1 MKLFA
6 SNWLTV
12 LMVALSA
19 TSQGKEGVPLAFVER
34 NCMDCHDAEVT
45 EGGLDLEALS
55 TDLDD
60 DDARRKWIRVFD
72 RVHLKEMPPKKKK
85 KQPEPAAR
93 KKFIANL
100 ENILHEASRKSR
112 SEGRVTLR
120 RLNRAEYENTLHDLL
135 DVAVDLQSLLPED
148 NQVAGFDKVSA
159 GLGTSAIHLV
169 RYQEAAALALSHA
182 LPPSLIDARVT
193 KQRFTGKQW
202 LEKKPKVYHNNI
214 VPWSRLEEDAFVF
227 RAQLYKHGSVHT
239 DRTKMAGRYRYRAS
253 IRAYNNGGKPISVD
267 IGRIS
272 TDRFGHQDLEHLLAI
287 EAAVEGKSH
296 IIEVEADLIAGEQVY
311 LSPRELT
318 LFRAWPKDRPKPDD
332 PKFEGPE
339 LAIEWVEI
347 EGPLG
352 LGKAYE
358 RFFGGMDRVPDRVL
372 KQIKAGAKNIPNWR
386 GWHPGEFLK
395 PHNRLRFLPR
405 NEDPHEIAE
414 RLIKEFMPTAI
425 RRPPSEEALTFYLE
439 RAQKLLDEEIPL
451 DEVLLKVYKE
461 ILCSTWFL
469 FRIEK
474 PGELDDY
481 ALASRLSYMLWN
493 SMPDANLLDLAGKG
507 LLKDDKTLR
516 AQTERMLKDWRSRRF
531 VHDFTGQWLNLS
543 EIHEM
548 KPDKLYGEYDEA
560 LAWSMPEETRR
571 FFVEILEKN
580 RPVTEF
586 IHSDWSFLNDR
597 LAFHYGIPG
606 IEGMNIRKVKLPAD
620 SHRGGLLTQAS
631 ILKLTTNSTYTS
643 PIMRG
648 AWVLDRLLGMPP
660 SPPPPDVEAI
670 EPDIRGAVTLRE
682 QMKLHKTQT
691 VCASCHVK
699 IDPPGFALENFDVL
713 GGWRERYRVS
723 KGGKGIDR
731 VKLANHPK
739 DNYHV
744 YLARPVEA
752 HGKTAGGQAFQNI
765 DEYKRILLEDPD
777 QIARNLA
784 RQLLVYGTGA
794 DLTFADRREVE
805 KIVAATKSKSYGFR
819 TLLHEVVQSRIF
831 RTK

>member
-1 MKLFA
+1 MRFEKSICLPICFF
-6 SNWLTV
+6 
-12 LMVALSA
+12 ALSLY
-19 TSQGKEGVPLAFVER
+19 SQARQITPMPFVEA
-34 NCMDCHDAEVT
+34 NCMECHDADMT
-45 EGGLDLEALS
+45 EGGLNLEALS
-55 TDLDD
+55 ADLNDED
-60 DDARRKWIRVFD
+60 VRQGWIRVFD
-72 RVHLKEMPPKKKK
+72 RVRLQEMPPKKK
-85 KQPEPAAR
+85 KQPEPAER
-93 KKFIANL
+93 TEFLTNL
-100 ENILHEASRKSR
+100 EAGLHEASLKIQ

-135 DVAVDLQSLLPED
+135 DVAVDLRSLLPED
-148 NQVAGFDKVSA
+148 NKVAGFDKLSA
-159 GLGTSAIHLV
+159 GLGTSAVHLV
-169 RYQEAAALALSHA
+169 RYQAAAALALSYA
-182 LPPSLIDARVT
+182 LPPRVIDVLAK
-193 KQRFTGKQW
+193 KQRFTGREW
-202 LEKKPKVYHNNI
+202 LEKKPKVYHKGI
-214 VPWSRLEEDAFVF
+214 VPWSRLEGDAFVF

-239 DRTKMAGRYRYRAS
+239 DRTQLAGRYRYRAS
-253 IRAYNNGGKPISVD
+253 VRAYSTGGKPISVD
-267 IGRIS
+267 VGRIS
-272 TDRFGHQDLEHLLAI
+272 TDRFGHQDLEHLLSI
-287 EAAVEGKSH
+287 EAAVEGKSR

-318 LFRAWPKDRPKPDD
+318 LFRAWPKDRPKADD

-339 LAIEWVEI
+339 LAVEWVEL

-352 LGKAYE
+352 LGKAYQ
-358 RFFGGMDRVPDRVL
+358 RFFGGMERMPERFL
-372 KQIKAGAKNIPNWR
+372 EQIKAGGKNVPDWKR
-386 GWHPGEFLK
+386 WHPGEFLK
-395 PHNRLRFLPR
+395 PHNRLRFLLKDEVLR
-405 NEDPHEIAE
+405 EVAE
-414 RLIKEFMPTAI
+414 RLIKEFLPMAI
-425 RRPPSEEALTFYLE
+425 RRPPSEEVLTFYLG
-439 RAQKLLDEEIPL
+439 RAEKLLDEEVPL

-493 SMPDANLLDLAGKG
+493 SMPDAELLALAGKG
-507 LLKDDKTLR
+507 LLKEDKTLR
-516 AQTERMLKDWRSRRF
+516 TQTERMLKDWRARRF
-531 VHDFTGQWLNLS
+531 IEDFTGQWLNLS

-571 FFVEILEKN
+571 FFVEMLEKN

-586 IHSDWSFLNDR
+586 IHSDWTFLNGR

-606 IEGMNIRKVKLPAD
+606 IVGMNMRKVKLPAD

-631 ILKLTTNSTYTS
+631 ILKLTTNATYTS

-682 QMKLHKTQT
+682 QMKLHKTQA

-723 KGGKGIDR
+723 KGGEGIDR
-731 VKLANHPK
+731 VKLVNHPK

-752 HGKTAGGQAFQNI
+752 HGETASGQAFQDI
-765 DEYKRILLEDPD
+765 EEYKRILLKDPE
-777 QIARNLA
+777 QIVRNLA
-784 RQLLVYGTGA
+784 GKLLVYGTGA
-794 DLTFADRREVE
+794 DLTFADRREIE
-805 KIVAATKSKSYGFR
+805 KIVATTKSKGYGFR
-819 TLLHEVVQSRIF
+819 TLLNEVIQSQIF

>member
-1 MKLFA
+1 MTAVLVPPLANAADDKLFA
-6 SNWLTV
+6 SFTE
-12 LMVALSA
+12 AH
-19 TSQGKEGVPLAFVER
+19 
-34 NCMDCHDAEVT
+34 CMDCHDVEVAKD
-45 EGGLDLEALS
+45 GLNFEALS
-55 TDLDD
+55 ADLDD
-60 DDARRKWIRVFD
+60 QDARRRWIQVFD
-72 RVHLKEMPPKKKK
+72 RVRLQEMPPKKKK
-85 KQPEPAAR
+85 QPRPEAR
-93 KKFIANL
+93 RKFLANL
-100 ENILHEASRKSR
+100 EAGLHEASLRQQH
-112 SEGRVTLR
+112 EGRVTLR
-120 RLNRAEYENTLHDLL
+120 RLNRTEYENTLHDLL
-135 DVAVDLQSLLPED
+135 DVAVDLKSLLPED
-148 NQVAGFDKVSA
+148 NQVAGFDKVSS
-159 GLGTSAIHLV
+159 GLGASAVHLV
-169 RYQEAAALALSHA
+169 RFQKTAALALSHA
-182 LPPSLIDARVT
+182 LPPSLVDVQAT
-193 KQRFTGKQW
+193 KQRFTGKEW
-202 LEKKPKVYHNNI
+202 LKKKPKVYHKNI
-214 VPWSRLEEDAFVF
+214 VPWSRLEDDAFVF

-239 DRTKMAGRYRYRAS
+239 DRTKLPGRYRYRAS
-253 IRAYNNGGKPISVD
+253 VRAYNNGGKPISVD
-267 IGRIS
+267 VGRIS

-287 EAAVEGKSH
+287 EAAVEGQSR

-339 LAIEWVEI
+339 LAIEWVEL

-372 KQIKAGAKNIPNWR
+372 EQVKAGAKNVPDWKR
-386 GWHPGEFLK
+386 WHPNEFLK
-395 PHNRLRFLPR
+395 PQNHLRFLLK
-405 NEDPHEIAE
+405 EQDPQEVAD
-414 RLIKEFMPTAI
+414 RLIKEFLPMAI
-425 RRPPSEEALTFYLE
+425 RRPPSGETLAFYLG
-439 RAQKLLDEEIPL
+439 RAEKLLDENVPL

-474 PGELDDY
+474 PGELDDF

-493 SMPDANLLDLAGKG
+493 SMPDAELLDLAEKG
-507 LLKDDKTLR
+507 TLKDDNTLR
-516 AQTERMLKDWRSRRF
+516 SQTERMLKDWRARRF
-531 VHDFTGQWLNLS
+531 VLDFTGQWLNLS

-571 FFVEILEKN
+571 FFVDVLKKN

-586 IHSDWSFLNDR
+586 IHSDWTYLNSR

-606 IEGMNIRKVKLPAD
+606 IEGMNMRKVKLPAD

-631 ILKLTTNSTYTS
+631 ILKLTTNATYTS

-648 AWVLDRLLGMPP
+648 AFVLDRLLGMPP
-660 SPPPPDVEAI
+660 SPPPSDVEAI

-682 QMKLHKTQT
+682 QMKLHKTQS

-723 KGGKGIDR
+723 KGGEGIDR

-739 DNYHV
+739 NNYHV

-752 HGKTAGGQAFQNI
+752 HGETASGQAFQNI
-765 DEYKRILLEDPD
+765 DEYKNILLKDPD
-777 QIARNLA
+777 QITRNLA

-805 KIVAATKSKSYGFR
+805 KIVANAKSKKYGFR

>member
-1 MKLFA
+1 MLVLGFIGTL
-6 SNWLTV
+6 SFLT
-12 LMVALSA
+12 LSLQSQA
-19 TSQGKEGVPLAFVER
+19 TQNAPMAFIEA
-34 NCMDCHDAEVT
+34 NCMGCHDADESK
-45 EGGLDLEALS
+45 GDLNFEALP

-60 DDARRKWIRVFD
+60 QEALRRWILVFD
-72 RVHLKEMPPKKKK
+72 RVRLREMPPKKKK
-85 KQPEPAAR
+85 QPQPEAR
-93 KKFIANL
+93 RKFLASL
-100 ENILHEASRKSR
+100 EASLHEASLISQR
-112 SEGRVTLR
+112 EGRVTLR
-120 RLNRAEYENTLHDLL
+120 RLNRTEYENTLHDLL
-135 DVAVDLQSLLPED
+135 DVAVELRSLLPED
-148 NQVAGFDKVSA
+148 NKVAGFDKVSA
-159 GLGTSAIHLV
+159 GLGTSAVHLV
-169 RYQEAAALALSHA
+169 RYQEAAALALSYA
-182 LPPSLIDARVT
+182 LPPRVIDVSGK
-193 KQRFTGKQW
+193 KQRFTGREW
-202 LEKKPKVYHNNI
+202 LEKKPKVYHKGI
-214 VPWSRLEEDAFVF
+214 VPWSRLEGDAFVF

-239 DRTKMAGRYRYRAS
+239 DRTQLAGRYRYRAS
-253 IRAYNNGGKPISVD
+253 VRAYNTGGKPISVD
-267 IGRIS
+267 VGRIS
-272 TDRFGHQDLEHLLAI
+272 TDRFGHQDLEHLLTI
-287 EAAVEGKSH
+287 EAAVEGKSR
-296 IIEVEADLIAGEQVY
+296 IVEVEADLIAGEQVY

-339 LAIEWVEI
+339 LAGEWVEL

-352 LGKAYE
+352 LGKTYQ
-358 RFFGGMDRVPDRVL
+358 RFFGGMERVPDRFL
-372 KQIKAGAKNIPNWR
+372 EQIKAGGKNVPDWKR
-386 GWHPGEFLK
+386 WHPGEFLK
-395 PHNRLRFLPR
+395 PQNRLRFLLKDEVLR
-405 NEDPHEIAE
+405 EVAE
-414 RLIKEFMPTAI
+414 RLIKEFLPMAI
-425 RRPPSEEALTFYLE
+425 RRPPSEEVLTFYLG
-439 RAQKLLDEEIPL
+439 RAEKLLDEELPL

-461 ILCSTWFL
+461 ILCSTRFL

-474 PGELDDY
+474 AGELDDF
-481 ALASRLSYMLWN
+481 ALASRLSYMVWN
-493 SMPDANLLDLAGKG
+493 SMPDAELLALAGKG
-507 LLKDDKTLR
+507 LLKEDKTLR
-516 AQTERMLKDWRSRRF
+516 TQTERMLKDWRARRF
-531 VHDFTGQWLNLS
+531 IEDFTGQWLNLS

-571 FFVEILEKN
+571 FFVEMLEKN

-586 IHSDWSFLNDR
+586 IHSDWTFLNGR
-597 LAFHYGIPG
+597 LAFHYGISG
-606 IEGMNIRKVKLPAD
+606 IVGMNMRKVKLPAD
-620 SHRGGLLTQAS
+620 SPRGGLLTQAS
-631 ILKLTTNSTYTS
+631 ILKITTNATYTS

-682 QMKLHKTQT
+682 QMKAHKTQA

-723 KGGKGIDR
+723 KGGEGIDR

-752 HGKTAGGQAFQNI
+752 HGKTASGQVFQNI
-765 DEYKRILLEDPD
+765 DDYKRILLKDPD

-794 DLTFADRREVE
+794 DLSFAERREVE
-805 KIVAATKSKSYGFR
+805 RIVATTKSKGYGFR
-819 TLLHEVVQSRIF
+819 TLLHEVIQSRIF

>member
-1 MKLFA
+1 
-6 SNWLTV
+6 
-12 LMVALSA
+12 
-19 TSQGKEGVPLAFVER
+19 
-34 NCMDCHDAEVT
+34 MDCHDADVA
-45 EGGLDLEALS
+45 EGGLNFEALS
-55 TDLDD
+55 ADLDD
-60 DDARRKWIRVFD
+60 EDVRRHWIRVFD
-72 RVHLKEMPPKKKK
+72 RVRLHEMPPKKK

-93 KKFIANL
+93 RKFLDSL
-100 ENILHEASRKSR
+100 ENALHEASYKSQR
-112 SEGRVTLR
+112 EGRVTLR
-120 RLNRAEYENTLHDLL
+120 RLNRTEYENTLHDLL
-135 DVAVDLQSLLPED
+135 DVAVDLKRLLPED
-148 NQVAGFDKVSA
+148 NRVAGFDKLSS
-159 GLGTSAIHLV
+159 GLGTSAVHLV

-182 LPPSLIDARVT
+182 LPQSLVNVQAT
-193 KQRFTGKQW
+193 KQRFTGKEW
-202 LEKKPKVYHNNI
+202 LEKKPKVYHKNI
-214 VPWSRLEEDAFVF
+214 VPWSRLEGDAFVF
-227 RAQLYKHGSVHT
+227 QAQLYKHGSVHT
-239 DRTKMAGRYRYRAS
+239 DRTKLAGRYRYRAS
-253 IRAYNNGGKPISVD
+253 VRACNNGGDPISVD
-267 IGRIS
+267 VGRIS
-272 TDRFGHQDLEHLLAI
+272 TDRFGHQDLEHLLTI
-287 EAAVEGKSH
+287 EAAVEGKSRT
-296 IIEVEADLIAGEQVY
+296 IEVEADLIAGEQVY

-318 LFRAWPKDRPKPDD
+318 LFRAWPKDRPKPED

-339 LAIEWVEI
+339 LAIEWVEL
-347 EGPLG
+347 EGPIG

-358 RFFGGMDRVPDRVL
+358 RFFGGMERVPERYLEQV
-372 KQIKAGAKNIPNWR
+372 KTGAKNLPDWSRWNPN
-386 GWHPGEFLK
+386 EFLK
-395 PHNRLRFLPR
+395 TQNHLRFLLKE
-405 NEDPHEIAE
+405 EDPQEVAD
-414 RLIKEFMPTAI
+414 RLIKEFLPMAI
-425 RRPPSEEALTFYLE
+425 RRPPSGETLAFYLG
-439 RAQKLLDEEIPL
+439 RAEKLLDENVPL

-474 PGELDDY
+474 PGELDDF
-481 ALASRLSYMLWN
+481 ALASRLSYLLWN
-493 SMPDANLLDLAGKG
+493 SMPDAELLDLAGKG

-516 AQTERMLKDWRSRRF
+516 AQTERMLKDWRARRF

-571 FFVEILEKN
+571 FFVEVLKKN

-586 IHSDWSFLNDR
+586 IHSDWTYLNSR

-606 IEGMNIRKVKLPAD
+606 IEGMNMRKVKLPAD

-631 ILKLTTNSTYTS
+631 ILKLTTNATYTS

-648 AWVLDRLLGMPP
+648 AFVLNRLLGMPP

-682 QMKLHKTQT
+682 QMKAHKTQA

-713 GGWRERYRVS
+713 GGWRERYRVP
-723 KGGKGIDR
+723 KGGEGIDR

-744 YLARPVEA
+744 YLARTVEA
-752 HGKTAGGQAFQNI
+752 HGETASGQTFQDI
-765 DEYKRILLEDPD
+765 DEYKRILLKDPD

-784 RQLLVYGTGA
+784 RKLLVYGTGA

-805 KIVAATKSKSYGFR
+805 EIVAATKSKGYGFR
-819 TLLHEVVQSRIF
+819 TLLHEVIQNRLFRI
-831 RTK
+831 K